1 MYLYCLF
8 FTEVKG
14 STYTKD
20 SAALTLKG
28 IATIEHTIVIC
39 LTSAIT
45 AAWLVFS
52 MGLIDLF
59 GIGSKYVCLGLF
71 VFFGDFGDFG
81 DFGAVLV
88 SIVLNDV
95 DVEIVVFVHVPVHV
109 PLFLLTLHLFVTWLF

>member
-1 MYLYCLF
+1 M
-8 FTEVKG
+8 
-14 STYTKD
+14 KD

-52 MGLIDLF
+52 IGLIDFVF
-59 GIGSKYVCLGLF
+59 GIGSRYVCLGLF
-71 VFFGDFGDFG
+71 VFFC

-88 SIVLNDV
+88 SIVLNGC
-95 DVEIVVFVHVPVHV
+95 
-109 PLFLLTLHLFVTWLF
+109 

>member
-1 MYLYCLF
+1 M
-8 FTEVKG
+8 
-14 STYTKD
+14 KD

-45 AAWLVFS
+45 AAWLVFL

-59 GIGSKYVCLGLF
+59 GIGSKYVCLGLY
-71 VFFGDFGDFG
+71 VFFG

>member
-1 MYLYCLF
+1 MFANCNFLMYLYCLF

-45 AAWLVFS
+45 AALLVFLMS
-52 MGLIDLF
+52 LIDFVF
-59 GIGSKYVCLGLF
+59 GIGSRYVCLGLF
-71 VFFGDFGDFG
+71 VFFW
-81 DFGAVLV
+81 VILV
-88 SIVLNDV
+88 PYWFQSS
-95 DVEIVVFVHVPVHV
+95 
-109 PLFLLTLHLFVTWLF
+109 

>member
-1 MYLYCLF
+1 M
-8 FTEVKG
+8 
-14 STYTKD
+14 KD

-28 IATIEHTIVIC
+28 IATINQTIVIC
-39 LTSAIT
+39 LTSVIT
-45 AAWLVFS
+45 AAWLVFL

-109 PLFLLTLHLFVTWLF
+109 PFFLLTLHLFVTLLF